1 MKRNIKETKE
11 KIIEALEGKEKF
23 QVLFKFSDVTFEIE
37 AKDENE
43 AEEIA
48 NSSLWNKKNIPK
60 EETYCYGIEVE
71 EV

>member
-1 MKRNIKETKE
+1 MSNTKQ
-11 KIIEALEGKEKF
+11 KIIEALEGKKKF

-48 NSSLWNKKNIPK
+48 NSYLWNKKNTPK